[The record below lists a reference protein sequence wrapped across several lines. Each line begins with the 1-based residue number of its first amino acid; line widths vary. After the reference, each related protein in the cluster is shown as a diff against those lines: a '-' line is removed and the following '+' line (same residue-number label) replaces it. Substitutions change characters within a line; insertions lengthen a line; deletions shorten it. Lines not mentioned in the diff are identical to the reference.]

1 MWHSIWYPMWYE
13 KLYTGKSKHPLKT
26 KTKGFRSKSSIRIQ
40 ESGLEAAS
48 CEDVKSASRQSYG
61 RSALPFSRACTPKT
75 QKPLSFASVPFH
87 SSSLRLS
94 RHPPRRQPSRS
105 PLPPPPPWASSRTG
119 SPLSS
124 LNPFHYLDPLYPAAP
139 LVLFLSSLCEV
150 CCLQRCSFGWF
161 LACFFSFNL
170 WLGLGRRPWRRG
182 ITSIRGGPRGST
194 RITVRSPSRLFHFP
208 SF

>member
-48 CEDVKSASRQSYG
+48 CGDVKSASRQSYG

-119 SPLSS
+119 
-124 LNPFHYLDPLYPAAP
+124 
-139 LVLFLSSLCEV
+139 
-150 CCLQRCSFGWF
+150 
-161 LACFFSFNL
+161 
-170 WLGLGRRPWRRG
+170 LGRRPWRRG

-194 RITVRSPSRLFHFP
+194 RITVRSPSRLFLFP

>member
-1 MWHSIWYPMWYE
+1 MVSKKKEENLRIKFPMHLPAQIPNICSLCVRVNYYQE
-13 KLYTGKSKHPLKT
+13 KGIGKSKHPLKT

-48 CEDVKSASRQSYG
+48 CGDVKSASRQSYG

-119 SPLSS
+119 
-124 LNPFHYLDPLYPAAP
+124 
-139 LVLFLSSLCEV
+139 
-150 CCLQRCSFGWF
+150 
-161 LACFFSFNL
+161 
-170 WLGLGRRPWRRG
+170 LGRRP
-182 ITSIRGGPRGST
+182 
-194 RITVRSPSRLFHFP
+194 
-208 SF
+208 